1 MSKCPVCGYDT
12 NRNYNYSKDILKML
26 TAMNSQ
32 TLKYVKRLVKDVQQN
47 IPSEYNQKSYF
58 FFLKS
63 IEKSNPRLIERA
75 IEQYI
80 KAGYHL
86 QGKGFAYIKAM
97 ILNENKNVAKKAANE
112 YKRLGRVPKIIKLK
126 GDEINEKRSRTT
138 KNKKSK

>member
-32 TLKYVKRLVKDVQQN
+32 TLKYVKRLVKDV
-47 IPSEYNQKSYF
+47 
-58 FFLKS
+58 
-63 IEKSNPRLIERA
+63 
-75 IEQYI
+75 
-80 KAGYHL
+80 